1 MLGRMRTT
9 LALDADVADMLRR
22 MQQAHGRSFKAVVN
36 DALRQGLRQMAS
48 PSEPP
53 AHYRT
58 PVAAL
63 GRCLADS
70 LDDVPECLRR
80 PKGSS
85 FGDPH
90 DANLL
95 VYAHVGSFPQH
106 GAAREW
112 PDEKINGTALFGL
125 PWPSLLGFARL
136 VTDPHRPRKVVAPSG
151 QPALTAP

>member
-9 LALDADVADMLRR
+9 LALDADVAAMLRR

-58 PVAAL
+58 PVPAL

-70 LDDVPECLRR
+70 LDDVPEVL
-80 PKGSS
+80 
-85 FGDPH
+85 
-90 DANLL
+90 
-95 VYAHVGSFPQH
+95 
-106 GAAREW
+106 AAAEG
-112 PDEKINGTALFGL
+112 KQF
-125 PWPSLLGFARL
+125 
-136 VTDPHRPRKVVAPSG
+136 
-151 QPALTAP
+151 Q